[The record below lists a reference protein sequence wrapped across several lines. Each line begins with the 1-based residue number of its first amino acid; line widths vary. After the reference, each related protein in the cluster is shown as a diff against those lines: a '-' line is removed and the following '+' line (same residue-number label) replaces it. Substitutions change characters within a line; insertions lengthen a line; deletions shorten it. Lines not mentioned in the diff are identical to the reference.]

1 MKKKKRIVQKKKRTA
16 AIHITPIDVTTI
28 ETKDGKKLIKMNSES
43 IHYEIGYQNE
53 KGKLKFDFRSP
64 NLISSWLDELQF
76 DGHFC
81 FVDTNRYPDPEP
93 GVLAHIT
100 GWYIFRLAKLE
111 INKNRHYTDVIWN
124 TDYINSN
131 IGLSVRPYEE
141 GCSEKI
147 GWQIAIDQ
155 MNAMGVKKAKIF
167 VDKHQVDLHELSK
180 ELPDGWKY
188 YYVSSDH
195 GETWFNHIFRR
206 LNNAITILARNNPL
220 EYEKVDVEK
229 YLMGNVKHL
238 FKKDGSQG

>member
-100 GWYIFRLAKLE
+100 G
-111 INKNRHYTDVIWN
+111 
-124 TDYINSN
+124 
-131 IGLSVRPYEE
+131 
-141 GCSEKI
+141 
-147 GWQIAIDQ
+147 
-155 MNAMGVKKAKIF
+155 
-167 VDKHQVDLHELSK
+167 
-180 ELPDGWKY
+180 
-188 YYVSSDH
+188 
-195 GETWFNHIFRR
+195 
-206 LNNAITILARNNPL
+206 
-220 EYEKVDVEK
+220 
-229 YLMGNVKHL
+229 
-238 FKKDGSQG
+238 